1 MLNHQNFSQISAK
14 TEEAPDLKKW
24 FGIGFVFTNLMA
36 LPVFGKHGELT
47 NWYQAGCD
55 FMVGWS
61 QTGFSGRSGKVFDP
75 LR

>member
-1 MLNHQNFSQISAK
+1 MLNHQKFSQISVK
-14 TEEAPDLKKW
+14 TEEAPDLKKMVW
-24 FGIGFVFTNLMA
+24 YRVCLHKSTA